1 MSERDFAALSFSTE
15 DFPERE
21 RLAMLREHYGRT
33 VLKAEIEAAE
43 GVPFEARIA
52 SHILP
57 DLHLLAGTLSPAR
70 ITRTREHTADGN
82 DDLALVVSR
91 TGTIAVTSRGRETLL
106 GQGEAVLTSSEDET
120 TFERFSTGD
129 SFSLRI
135 PRSVLLPL
143 VIDLDDAI
151 MRPIPQDSG
160 ALRLLTAYAGA
171 LMDESSLA
179 TSPLR
184 QLAVAHLHDL
194 LALALGAPR
203 DVAELA
209 NGRGVKAARLR
220 EAKAYIASN
229 SSRKDISIVS
239 AATHLGVTPRYLQR
253 LFEADGST
261 FSSFLLGHRLKRAHR
276 LLCEPQFAELAVS
289 SIAYDVGFGDLS
301 YFNRC
306 FRRIYGVTP
315 SDVRK
320 VGAK

>member
-43 GVPFEARIA
+43 GMPFEARIA

-91 TGTIAVTSRGRETLL
+91 TGAIAVTSRGRQALL

-120 TFERFSTGD
+120 TFERFSIGD

-160 ALRLLTAYAGA
+160 ALRLLTAYAGT

-194 LALALGAPR
+194 LALALGAPL

-209 NGRGVKAARLR
+209 KGRGVKAAQLR

-229 SSRKDISIVS
+229 SSRKDISIAS

-253 LFEADGST
+253 LFEADGTT
-261 FSSFLLGHRLKRAHR
+261 FSSFLLSQRLKRAHR
-276 LLCEPQFAELAVS
+276 LLCEPQFAERAVN
-289 SIAYDVGFGDLS
+289 SIANHVGFGDLS

-306 FRRIYGVTP
+306 FRRVYGVTP
-315 SDVRK
+315 SEVRK
-320 VGAK
+320 GGAK

>member
-1 MSERDFAALSFSTE
+1 MSERDFATLSFSTE
-15 DFPERE
+15 DFPEHE

-70 ITRTREHTADGN
+70 ITRTREQTADGN

-91 TGTIAVTSRGRETLL
+91 TGTMAVTSRGRQALL

-143 VIDLDDAI
+143 VIDLDEAI
-151 MRPIPQDSG
+151 MRPIPQESG

-229 SSRKDISIVS
+229 SSRKDISIMS

-289 SIAYDVGFGDLS
+289 SIAHDVGFGDLS

-306 FRRIYGVTP
+306 FRRVYGVTP
-315 SDVRK
+315 SEARK
-320 VGAK
+320 DGAK

>member
-160 ALRLLTAYAGA
+160 ALRLLTTYAGA

-229 SSRKDISIVS
+229 SSRKDISIAS